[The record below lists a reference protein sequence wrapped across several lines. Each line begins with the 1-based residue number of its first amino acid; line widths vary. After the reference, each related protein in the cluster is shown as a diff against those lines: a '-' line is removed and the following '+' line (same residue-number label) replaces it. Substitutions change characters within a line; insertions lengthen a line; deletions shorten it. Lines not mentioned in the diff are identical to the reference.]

1 MSSLGCRYMNNKQI
15 DALIRKGENVMLAID
30 TGLYFRIARGN
41 PSWVVKYSLAG
52 KRSQIA
58 LPEAYPHCSIANAK
72 KSAAEIRSQ
81 VNTGVDPKSKRKRE
95 QQEVIRNVDD
105 LFDDWFKNDIEK
117 RLKHPRI
124 PLRIYRK
131 ELKKYIGQLAL
142 NDVNPRDIRTIIQAI
157 MDSGRSSTANQALM
171 YAKQLFRHAVKLN
184 LITYNPAQAFTQSD
198 AGGVSEGRDRALSI
212 GELSKVFSV
221 FRENADIFTR
231 DNYLACSLLVLLG
244 VRKGELIS
252 AKWRDF
258 DISNNLWNM
267 PAENKTGVAITI
279 PLPDVCIPWL
289 EELYLRSCGSEYVF
303 PSRRASKRRGYISDD
318 TLNHALA
325 KLFGQKVDGNKQP
338 YENLLG
344 NAGIEH
350 FVIHDL
356 RRTCRSL
363 LASLG
368 VQGHVAERCLNHKLK
383 GVEGIYNKH
392 DYLKERREALIKL
405 ADVLTPAINNIPNI
419 SPFKKKA

>member
-1 MSSLGCRYMNNKQI
+1 MNNKQI
-15 DALIRKGENVMLAID
+15 DALIRKGEPVMLAID
-30 TGLYFRIARGN
+30 TGLYLRIARGK
-41 PSWVVKYSLAG
+41 PSWVVKYTLAS

-58 LPEAYPHCSIANAK
+58 LPESYPHCSIVQAK
-72 KSAAEIRSQ
+72 KRAAEIRSQ
-81 VNTGVDPKSKRKRE
+81 VNTGVDPKSERKRE

-105 LFDDWFKNDIEK
+105 LFNDWYTNDIEK
-117 RLKHPRI
+117 RLKHPNI

-131 ELKKYIGQLAL
+131 ELKKHIGVLAL
-142 NDVNPRDIRTIIQAI
+142 KDVNPRYIRTIIQTI

-198 AGGVSEGRDRALSI
+198 AGGVSEGRDRALSLE
-212 GELSKVFSV
+212 ELSTVFSV
-221 FRENADIFTR
+221 LRANSDIFTR
-231 DNYLACSLLVLLG
+231 DNYLACSLLLLLG

-252 AKWRDF
+252 ARWQDF
-258 DISNNLWNM
+258 DIKKKLWNM

-279 PLPDVCIPWL
+279 PLPPASILWL
-289 EELYLRSCGSEYVF
+289 EELYVRACGSEYLF

-325 KLFGQKVDGNKQP
+325 KLFGKKVDSNKQP
-338 YENLLG
+338 YDNLLG

-350 FVIHDL
+350 FTIHDL

-368 VQGHVAERCLNHKLK
+368 VQGHIAERCLNHKLK
-383 GVEGIYNKH
+383 GVEGIYNRH
-392 DYLKERREALIKL
+392 DYLPERKEALDKL
-405 ADVLTPAINNIPNI
+405 SEILVPVINYKSHSFNSIG
-419 SPFKKKA
+419 

>member
-1 MSSLGCRYMNNKQI
+1 MNNKQI
-15 DALIRKGENVMLAID
+15 DAFIRKGKPVMLAID

-41 PSWVVKYSLAG
+41 PSWVVKYTLAN

-58 LPEAYPHCSIANAK
+58 LPEFYPHCSISQAK
-72 KSAAEIRSQ
+72 KIAAEIRSQ
-81 VNTGVDPKSKRKRE
+81 VSTGVDPKSKRKRE

-105 LFDDWFKNDIEK
+105 LFDDFYKNDLEK
-117 RLKHPRI
+117 RLKHPNI

-131 ELKKYIGQLAL
+131 ELKKPLGTLAIK
-142 NDVNPRDIRTIIQAI
+142 DVNPRDIREIIQTV

-184 LITYNPAQAFTQSD
+184 LIMYNPAQAFTQSD
-198 AGGVSEGRDRALSI
+198 AGGVSVGRDRVLSLE
-212 GELSKVFSV
+212 ELSNV
-221 FRENADIFTR
+221 FRVFRDNSDIFTR
-231 DNYLACSLLVLLG
+231 ENYLASALLVSLG

-252 AKWRDF
+252 ARWQDF
-258 DISNNLWNM
+258 DIPKQLWNM

-279 PLPDVCIPWL
+279 PLPPASIPWL
-289 EELYLRSCGSEYVF
+289 KELYTRACGSEYVF

-325 KLFGQKVDGNKQP
+325 KLFGKKVDSHNDP
-338 YENLLG
+338 YDDLMG
-344 NAGIEH
+344 NAGINH
-350 FVIHDL
+350 FTIHDL

-383 GVEGIYNKH
+383 GVEGIYNRH
-392 DYLKERREALIKL
+392 DYLPERKEALDKL
-405 ADVLTPAINNIPNI
+405 AEVLVPLINHKSQHVNV
-419 SPFKKKA
+419 FGE